1 MTEACMTALR
11 CPIWPSLITIKAMM
25 LIKQVGVLVNIL
37 NCKLK
42 KHVAAVFKSEGINLT
57 AEQFL
62 VMDTLWN
69 QGEMTQQSI
78 AYIIQ
83 KDKNSVTQ
91 FIDNLEKKRL
101 VQRVVDTSD
110 RRVNNIRL
118 SKAGLAM
125 KDNTKKVAID
135 ALNDIVAGI
144 PEEDLKSFVRV
155 LNKACD
161 NIEKLKL

>member
-1 MTEACMTALR
+1 
-11 CPIWPSLITIKAMM
+11 MM

-42 KHVAAVFKSEGINLT
+42 KYMAAVFKSEGINLT

-62 VMDTLWN
+62 VMDALWN

-91 FIDNLEKKRL
+91 FIDSLEKKGL
-101 VQRVVDTSD
+101 VQRVVDASD
-110 RRVNNIRL
+110 RRVNKIQL
-118 SKAGLAM
+118 SEEGLKM
-125 KDNTKKVAID
+125 KDNTKRIAIN
-135 ALNDIVAGI
+135 AVNDIVDGI
-144 PEEDLKSFVRV
+144 PEEDLRAFVKV
-155 LNKACD
+155 LTKACD
-161 NIEKLKL
+161 NIERLKY

>member
-1 MTEACMTALR
+1 
-11 CPIWPSLITIKAMM
+11 MM
-25 LIKQVGVLVNIL
+25 LIKQVGLMVNIL

-42 KHVAAVFKSEGINLT
+42 KHIASVFKSEGINLT

-78 AYIIQ
+78 AYLIQ

-91 FIDNLEKKRL
+91 FIDNLEKKGL
-101 VQRVVDTSD
+101 VNRVVDSSD

-118 SKAGLAM
+118 SKAGMAM
-125 KDNTKKVAID
+125 KDNTKNVAID
-135 ALNDIVAGI
+135 VLNDIVEGI
-144 PEEDLKSFVRV
+144 SEEDLRTFVKV

-161 NIEKLKL
+161 NIEKLKE

>member
-1 MTEACMTALR
+1 
-11 CPIWPSLITIKAMM
+11 M
-25 LIKQVGVLVNIL
+25 LIKEVGMLVNIL

-42 KHVAAVFKSEGINLT
+42 KHMAAVFKSKGINLT

-62 VMDTLWN
+62 VMDALWN

-91 FIDNLEKKRL
+91 FIDNLEKKGL
-101 VQRVVDTSD
+101 VQRVVDASD
-110 RRVNNIRL
+110 RRVNNIKL
-118 SKAGLAM
+118 SKTGMAM
-125 KDNTKKVAID
+125 KENTKEVAIE
-135 ALNDIVAGI
+135 AINNILAGI
-144 PEEDLKSFVRV
+144 SEEELKAFASV

-161 NIEKLKL
+161 NIEKLNA

>member
-1 MTEACMTALR
+1 MTEACTTAPR
-11 CPIWPSLITIKAMM
+11 CPIWPSLITINAMM

-42 KHVAAVFKSEGINLT
+42 KHIATVFKSEGINLT

-62 VMDTLWN
+62 VMDALWN

-91 FIDNLEKKRL
+91 FIDNLEKKGL
-101 VQRVVDTSD
+101 VQREVDASD

-118 SKAGLAM
+118 SKSGLAM
-125 KDNTKKVAID
+125 KDNTKQVAIA

>member
-1 MTEACMTALR
+1 
-11 CPIWPSLITIKAMM
+11 M

-42 KHVAAVFKSEGINLT
+42 KHVASVFKSEGINLT

-69 QGEMTQQSI
+69 QGEMTQQTI

-91 FIDNLEKKRL
+91 FIDNLEKKGL
-101 VQRVVDTSD
+101 VRRVVDETD
-110 RRVNNIRL
+110 RRVNNIKL
-118 SKAGLAM
+118 SKAGMAM
-125 KDNTKKVAID
+125 KDNTKKVAIA
-135 ALNDIVAGI
+135 ALNDIVDGI

>member
-1 MTEACMTALR
+1 
-11 CPIWPSLITIKAMM
+11 M
-25 LIKQVGVLVNIL
+25 LVKQVGVLVNIL

-42 KHVAAVFKSEGINLT
+42 KHIASVFKKEGINLT

-69 QGEMTQQSI
+69 QGEMTQQNI

-91 FIDNLEKKRL
+91 FIDNLEKKGL
-101 VQRVVDTSD
+101 VQRVVDSAD
-110 RRVNNIRL
+110 RRVNNIKL

-125 KDNTKKVAID
+125 KDKTKKVAI
-135 ALNDIVAGI
+135 AAINDILEGI
-144 PEEDLKSFVRV
+144 PEEELKDFVKV
-155 LNKACD
+155 LNKACE
-161 NIEKLKL
+161 NIEKLEP

>member
-1 MTEACMTALR
+1 
-11 CPIWPSLITIKAMM
+11 MM

-42 KHVAAVFKSEGINLT
+42 KHVASVFKSEGINLT

-69 QGEMTQQSI
+69 QGEMTQQTI

-91 FIDNLEKKRL
+91 FIDNLEKKGL
-101 VQRVVDTSD
+101 MQRVVDSTD

-118 SKAGLAM
+118 SDAGMAM
-125 KDNTKKVAID
+125 KDNTKRVAIA
-135 ALNDIVAGI
+135 ALNDIVEGI

>member
-1 MTEACMTALR
+1 
-11 CPIWPSLITIKAMM
+11 MM
-25 LIKQVGVLVNIL
+25 LIKQVGVMVNIL

-42 KHVAAVFKSEGINLT
+42 KHIASVFKSEGINLT

-78 AYIIQ
+78 AYLIQ

-91 FIDNLEKKRL
+91 FIDNLEKKGL
-101 VQRVVDTSD
+101 VNRVVDSSD

-118 SKAGLAM
+118 SKAGMAM
-125 KDNTKKVAID
+125 KDNTKNVAID
-135 ALNDIVAGI
+135 VLNDIVEGI
-144 PEEDLKSFVRV
+144 SEEDLRTFVKV

-161 NIEKLKL
+161 NIEKLKE

>member
-1 MTEACMTALR
+1 
-11 CPIWPSLITIKAMM
+11 MM
-25 LIKQVGVLVNIL
+25 LIKEVGVLVNIL

-42 KHVAAVFKSEGINLT
+42 KHMAAVFKSEGINLT

-62 VMDTLWN
+62 VMDALWN

-91 FIDNLEKKRL
+91 FIDNLEKKGL

-110 RRVNNIRL
+110 RRVNNIKL
-118 SKAGLAM
+118 SKTGMAM
-125 KDNTKKVAID
+125 KDNTKKVAIE
-135 ALNDIVAGI
+135 AINKILEGI
-144 PEEDLKSFVRV
+144 SEDELKAFAMV
-155 LNKACD
+155 LNKVCD
-161 NIEKLKL
+161 NVERLNA

>member
-1 MTEACMTALR
+1 
-11 CPIWPSLITIKAMM
+11 MM

-42 KHVAAVFKSEGINLT
+42 KYMASFFKANGINLT

-69 QGEMTQQSI
+69 QGEMTQQTI

-91 FIDNLEKKRL
+91 FIDNLEKKGL
-101 VQRVVDTSD
+101 VQREVDPAD
-110 RRVNNIRL
+110 RRVNNIKL
-118 SKAGLAM
+118 SKEGADM
-125 KDNTKKVAID
+125 KENTKALAITAINEILD
-135 ALNDIVAGI
+135 GI
-144 PEEDLKSFVRV
+144 SESDLQTFVRV
-155 LNKACD
+155 LNRTCE
-161 NIEKLKL
+161 NIERMNL

>member
-1 MTEACMTALR
+1 
-11 CPIWPSLITIKAMM
+11 MM

-42 KHVAAVFKSEGINLT
+42 KHIAVVFKSEGINLT

-69 QGEMTQQSI
+69 QGEMTQQTI

-91 FIDNLEKKRL
+91 FIDNLEKKGL
-101 VQRVVDTSD
+101 VERVVDASD
-110 RRVNNIRL
+110 RRVNKIKL
-118 SKAGLAM
+118 SEEGLRM
-125 KDNTKKVAID
+125 KDNTKRVAID
-135 ALNDIVAGI
+135 AVNGIVEGI
-144 PEEDLKSFVRV
+144 PEEDLRAFVNV

-161 NIEKLKL
+161 NIERMNF